1 MQTVNLFIGGDHCP
15 AASGKRFERSNPITG
30 DVATSAAAAT
40 VEDATRA
47 ADAAA
52 AAFPSGRQRR
62 PVNAAACFWLPRRRF
77 SPPGLILPRR

>member
-15 AASGKRFERSNPITG
+15 AVSGKRFERSNPITG

-52 AAFPSGRQRR
+52 AAFPVWSATPPGERR
-62 PVNAAACFWLPRRRF
+62 RLLLAAAQALRCRA
-77 SPPGLILPRR
+77 